1 MVGRLRHGLDDM
13 LQHTNRLVTLSSR
26 LVDGGLCVQ
35 ELYNCQK
42 KVPRVRN
49 TAKSETL
56 QSTLNI
62 AKYIE
67 V

>member
-1 MVGRLRHGLDDM
+1 MALM
-13 LQHTNRLVTLSSR
+13 ICYNTQNRLVTLSSR

-49 TAKSETL
+49 
-56 QSTLNI
+56 I